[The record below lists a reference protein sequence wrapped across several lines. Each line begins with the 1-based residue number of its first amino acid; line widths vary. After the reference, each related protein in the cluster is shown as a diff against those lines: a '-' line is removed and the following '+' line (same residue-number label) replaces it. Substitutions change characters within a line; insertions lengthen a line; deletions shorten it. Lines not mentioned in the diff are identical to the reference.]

1 MRRNRRAAERDL
13 NAAERQAAR
22 RENVVSKQ
30 LAGVSNRVEEA
41 VQVGVATG
49 ERLAKRVI
57 A

>member
-1 MRRNRRAAERDL
+1 M
-13 NAAERQAAR
+13 
-22 RENVVSKQ
+22 SKQ

-49 ERLAKRVI
+49 ERLASRAKGVI